1 VTVPR
6 KYAVIG
12 DPVAQS
18 LSPLIHAAW
27 MRDLRI
33 NATYEAVHVPDS
45 RGDVDAIH
53 SALDQLAAKGFAGLN
68 VTAPHKEMACRAAG
82 TVSPLA
88 RKLNAANTLSF
99 ADGSWAADNTD
110 VEGFALAMDGLLGA
124 KTVGHAVLIGAG
136 GAARACAVVL
146 AERAESVTV
155 LNRTRSRAETLI
167 DGLIGPKGAAEGL
180 ESLPEVLESADFV
193 VNTVSAGHSGEG
205 FSWPAGRGRPLLDI
219 SYGRAAALNLEPA
232 QAAGWCTTD
241 GLGMLVG
248 QARAAFRTWFGLE
261 PDLEAGLSRA
271 RDAIAGRSS

>member
-1 VTVPR
+1 VTGAR

-18 LSPLIHAAW
+18 LSPLIHTAW

-33 NATYEAVHVPDS
+33 DATYEAVRVPDS
-45 RGDVDAIH
+45 RGDVDAIR

-146 AERAESVTV
+146 AERAETVTV
-155 LNRTRSRAETLI
+155 VNRTRSRAEGLI
-167 DGLIGPKGAAEGL
+167 DGLIGPKGVAHGL
-180 ESLPEVLESADFV
+180 ESLPKLLESADFV
-193 VNTVSAGHSGEG
+193 VNSVSAGHSGEG
-205 FSWPAGRGRPLLDI
+205 FSWPAGKGRPLIDI

-232 QAAGWCTTD
+232 EAAGWRIAD
-241 GLGMLVG
+241 GLTMLVG
-248 QARAAFRTWFGLE
+248 QARAAFRIWFGHE
-261 PDLEAGLSRA
+261 PDLEAGLTRA
-271 RDAIAGRSS
+271 RDAIAGRSQ